1 VSDDLDIR
9 PIDLL
14 DPDQEGAARD
24 WIGVHGSVQREL
36 FGDRGSEWTLEEIR
50 GFHQSSTSRRVA
62 FAAWADGRLVGAV
75 EVRMPLADN
84 LDLALVWLSVH
95 PQHRRRG
102 VGRALLRAGES
113 AASANGRRT
122 LMGETEW
129 PEGRSDESE
138 RFARQH
144 GYSVGQTMLRSS
156 MALPADRDA
165 LAALAAADDD
175 YTVETFVDHIPEAWL
190 EDRAVL
196 QQRMSTDAPL
206 DDLALEEEAWNAE
219 RLRETFARTLASGRR
234 VVESAAR
241 HVPTGRLVAFTTVA
255 VSAGSPDLGFQQDTL
270 VLKEHR
276 GHGLGLRLKAANALA
291 VMDELPAVTSIR
303 TWNAASNEHM
313 LAVNRR
319 LGYRVDGYS
328 REWQKQTGDTE

>member
-241 HVPTGRLVAFTTVA
+241 HVPTG
-255 VSAGSPDLGFQQDTL
+255 
-270 VLKEHR
+270 
-276 GHGLGLRLKAANALA
+276 
-291 VMDELPAVTSIR
+291 
-303 TWNAASNEHM
+303 
-313 LAVNRR
+313 
-319 LGYRVDGYS
+319 
-328 REWQKQTGDTE
+328 